1 VEQDKEEEEEEQLES
16 YPGEEAVEQ
25 DEEEE
30 EDDESH
36 LQDGA
41 AAHHAVGAQAKH
53 LIKEHKP
60 LVGMSNIYK
69 DRKKFIIKIHW
80 AFWAIFDFF
89 PMTTRS
95 SERGTE
101 CPLTGYI
108 DWGIDS
114 LGSILFLGSLNVY
127 KYGLWVD

>member
-1 VEQDKEEEEEEQLES
+1 MEPLVDKYVYNNSWGILPQEEQLES

-30 EDDESH
+30 DDDESH

-60 LVGMSNIYK
+60 LVRYSNI
-69 DRKKFIIKIHW
+69 
-80 AFWAIFDFF
+80 
-89 PMTTRS
+89 
-95 SERGTE
+95 
-101 CPLTGYI
+101 
-108 DWGIDS
+108 
-114 LGSILFLGSLNVY
+114 
-127 KYGLWVD
+127 